1 MIKWILVA
9 TPVLAGA
16 VFAAG
21 CWVGWKTT
29 MKAMDSVKK
38 KVEDVQR

>member
-1 MIKWILVA
+1 MIKWMVFVA
-9 TPVLAGA
+9 PVVVGA

-29 MKAMDSVKK
+29 MRVMDSVKK
-38 KVEDVQR
+38 KVEQC

>member
-1 MIKWILVA
+1 VIKWVVFGAPLI
-9 TPVLAGA
+9 AGA

>member
-1 MIKWILVA
+1 MIKWVFFA
-9 TPVLAGA
+9 APVVAGA

-29 MKAMDSVKK
+29 MKAIDSVKK
-38 KVEDVQR
+38 KVEDNAR